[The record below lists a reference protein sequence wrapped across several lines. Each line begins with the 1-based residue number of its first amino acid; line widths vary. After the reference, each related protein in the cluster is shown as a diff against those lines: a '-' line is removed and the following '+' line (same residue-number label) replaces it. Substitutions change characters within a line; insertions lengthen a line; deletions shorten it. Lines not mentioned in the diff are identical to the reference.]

1 MDRETAADRPI
12 RVGISSCLLGQEVR
26 FDGGHKRDRYLTDT
40 LGRFVEWVPVCP
52 ELEIG
57 LGAPRETLRLEG
69 KGGDPRLVFR
79 NSREDITRR
88 MNAWS
93 ARRVEALDAEDL
105 CGYVLKKDSPS
116 CGMERVKVYG
126 EGGAARKEGVGLFAR
141 SLMQRHPLLPIEE
154 EGRLN
159 DAPLRENF
167 IERVFAYRRF
177 RDLLAAGMTLG
188 RLIPFHAAHKF
199 LILSHSPKHYIA
211 LGRLVA
217 GAKGLPA
224 RTLTDR
230 YGTLFMEGLVV
241 QATARKHANVLQHV
255 LGYMKRDLS
264 AADKTEALAV
274 IDDYR
279 RGLLPLVAPLT
290 LLRHHLARRNVPYIA
305 DQIYLKPHPKELMLR
320 NHV

>member
-1 MDRETAADRPI
+1 MDTGTAADRPI

-40 LGRFVEWVPVCP
+40 LGRCIEWVPVCP
-52 ELEIG
+52 EFELG
-57 LGAPRETLRLEG
+57 LGVPRQTLRLEG

-79 NSREDITRR
+79 KSREDITTR

-93 ARRVEALDAEDL
+93 ARRAAALEAEDL

-126 EGGAARKEGVGLFAR
+126 EGGAGRKEGVGLFAR
-141 SLMQRHPLLPIEE
+141 ALMKRCPLLPVEE

-177 RDLLAAGMTLG
+177 RDLLTAGLTLG

-199 LILSHSPKHYIA
+199 LILSHSPKHYTA

-224 RTLTDR
+224 RTLTER
-230 YGTLFMEGLVV
+230 YGTLFMEGLAV
-241 QATARKHANVLQHV
+241 QATARKHANVLQHI
-255 LGYMKRDLS
+255 LGYLKRDLGP
-264 AADKTEALAV
+264 ADKTEALAV

-290 LLRHHLARRNVPYIA
+290 LLRHHLARVSVPYIL
-305 DQIYLKPHPKELMLR
+305 DQVYLAPHPKELMLR
-320 NHV
+320 NHA

>member
-1 MDRETAADRPI
+1 MDTGTAADRPI

-40 LGRFVEWVPVCP
+40 LGRFIEWVPVCP
-52 ELEIG
+52 EFELG
-57 LGAPRETLRLEG
+57 LGVPRQTLRLEG
-69 KGGDPRLVFR
+69 QGGDPRLVFR
-79 NSREDITRR
+79 NSREDITPR

-93 ARRVEALDAEDL
+93 ARRAEALDAEDL

-126 EGGAARKEGVGLFAR
+126 EGGAGRKEGVGLFAR
-141 SLMQRHPLLPIEE
+141 ALMKRCPLLPVEE

-177 RDLLAAGMTLG
+177 RDLVAAGLTLG
-188 RLIPFHAAHKF
+188 RLVPFHAAHKF
-199 LILSHSPKHYIA
+199 LILSHSPKHYTA

-224 RTLTDR
+224 RTLAER
-230 YGTLFMEGLVV
+230 YGTLFMEGLAV
-241 QATARKHANVLQHV
+241 QATARK
-255 LGYMKRDLS
+255 
-264 AADKTEALAV
+264 
-274 IDDYR
+274 
-279 RGLLPLVAPLT
+279 
-290 LLRHHLARRNVPYIA
+290 
-305 DQIYLKPHPKELMLR
+305 KELMLR